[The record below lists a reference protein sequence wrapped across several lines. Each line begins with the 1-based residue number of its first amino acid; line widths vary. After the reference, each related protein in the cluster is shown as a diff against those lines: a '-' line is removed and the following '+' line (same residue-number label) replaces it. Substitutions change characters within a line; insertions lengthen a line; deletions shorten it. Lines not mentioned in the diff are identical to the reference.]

1 MKTAPAALAMVKL
14 LRQTASL
21 AAALPQTETALLS
34 LERQDPASAELYRL
48 LRLQNQLLLQR
59 LRSLQAS
66 RVLSE
71 NLPTMSLIQLELQ
84 SLKALAQVHCRLV
97 GWLAG
102 GEDPQGGPKSDLP
115 DSSAPPVPASVDL
128 D

>member
-21 AAALPQTETALLS
+21 AVSLPQTETVLLS
-34 LERQDPASAELYRL
+34 LERLDPASAELYRL

-59 LRSLQAS
+59 RRSLQAS

-84 SLKALAQVHCRLV
+84 SLNQLAQVHCQVV

-102 GEDPQGGPKSDLP
+102 GGQNDAPRFDPP
-115 DSSAPPVPASVDL
+115 DSGAPPVPASVDF

>member
-1 MKTAPAALAMVKL
+1 MKIASAALAMVKL

-21 AAALPQTETALLS
+21 AVSLPQTETVLLS
-34 LERQDPASAELYRL
+34 LEKQDPASAELYRL

-59 LRSLQAS
+59 LRSLQAAWN
-66 RVLSE
+66 RVPPE
-71 NLPTMSLIQLELQ
+71 NLPAIQLELQ
-84 SLKALAQVHCRLV
+84 SLNQLAQVHCQVV

-102 GEDPQGGPKSDLP
+102 GGQNDAPKFDPP